1 MMTFRYRAIQEAGGT
16 VEGVV
21 DADDRRE
28 ALRSLGQRG
37 LFPSILEPA
46 LGRPVAGMA
55 GAVEA
60 KPREKARDPGAA
72 GRGVRRKDVTAFTR
86 EMAALLGASIPIP
99 QALDGLADEEENPAV
114 KGLMTR
120 LAQDVRAGLSFS
132 AALSQHP
139 RLFGELY
146 SSMVRVGE
154 EAGALPIVMT
164 DLADLLE
171 HEEEIRSEVVSAVA
185 YPAFVLGFGIVTVIV
200 LLAVVLPKLFSMLQE
215 MLNVLPLPTLI
226 LLRVSGFLSRA
237 WPYLLVAAGGIAYAY
252 RWFSRT
258 PKGGETLDAIKLRMP
273 ILGPLFRSAAL
284 TRFARTLGVLV
295 KSGVSLLPALKIVE
309 GAVGNRTLARQL
321 AQVAEET
328 RGGAS
333 LAAPL
338 RRLRVFPKNV
348 TQMIA
353 VGEESGKLGEML
365 LKVAQIEERHLRAK
379 TKTIVSLL
387 APALILFVGAV
398 VGFMV
403 IALLLPIFKMSR
415 GVH

>member
-1 MMTFRYRAIQEAGGT
+1 MMTFRYRAIQETGGA

-21 DADDRRE
+21 DAEDRRG
-28 ALRSLGQRG
+28 ALKSLGQRG
-37 LFPSILEPA
+37 LFPSLLEPA
-46 LGRPVAGMA
+46 DSRARA
-55 GAVEA
+55 GASPVTESA
-60 KPREKARDPGAA
+60 PRKTIATPDVAV
-72 GRGVRRKDVTAFTR
+72 RGVRRRDVTTFTR

-114 KGLMTR
+114 KALLVR
-120 LAQDVRAGLSFS
+120 LGQDVRAGLSFS
-132 AALSQHP
+132 AALAHHP

-154 EAGALPIVMT
+154 EAGALPVVMT

-171 HEEEIRSEVVSAVA
+171 HEEEIRGEVISAVA

-226 LLRVSGFLSRA
+226 LLRVSAFLSVA
-237 WPYLLVAAGGIAYAY
+237 WPYLLAVVGGGTFAY
-252 RWFSRT
+252 RWFART
-258 PKGGETLDAIKLRMP
+258 PKGGETLDALKLRLP

-321 AQVAEET
+321 AQAGEET

-333 LAAPL
+333 LASPL

-353 VGEESGKLGEML
+353 VGEESGNLGEML

-387 APALILFVGAV
+387 APALILVVGAV